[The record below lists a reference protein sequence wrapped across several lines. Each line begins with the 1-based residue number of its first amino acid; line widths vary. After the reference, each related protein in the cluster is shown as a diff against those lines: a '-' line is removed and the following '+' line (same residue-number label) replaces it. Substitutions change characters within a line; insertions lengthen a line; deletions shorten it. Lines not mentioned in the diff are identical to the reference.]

1 MKQISGH
8 ESGFDMP
15 YSENVCR
22 LVGGSKARWIAGS
35 NSGIGK
41 RPSVVPSDTGDGS
54 EIVVVEN
61 ILSSEFGIPVDIVV
75 VVVVILSGISVLVVF
90 TICTASLFSI
100 RMSGVYC
107 VYKGL
112 QTKGKASSYKFYQL
126 DNCL

>member
-1 MKQISGH
+1 MRTPSSEKSGNGSVKQTSGH

-41 RPSVVPSDTGDGS
+41 RPSSVLSDTGDGS
-54 EIVVVEN
+54 EAVVVDN

-75 VVVVILSGISVLVVF
+75 VVVVVAILSGISVLVVF
-90 TICTASLFSI
+90 TIRTRVCSLFE
-100 RMSGVYC
+100 
-107 VYKGL
+107 
-112 QTKGKASSYKFYQL
+112 
-126 DNCL
+126 